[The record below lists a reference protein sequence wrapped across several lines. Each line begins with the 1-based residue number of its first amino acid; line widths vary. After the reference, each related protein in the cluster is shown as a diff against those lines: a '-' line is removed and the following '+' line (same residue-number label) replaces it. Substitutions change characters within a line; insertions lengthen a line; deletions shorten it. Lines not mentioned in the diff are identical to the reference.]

1 MFVVSG
7 QAVLLA
13 PVGWYWWAREAPS
26 APTDVALLPVF
37 ASVTLLPLALLLGV
51 LYHVYFWS
59 VKGATPGKELLDLR
73 VVGEDGRS
81 PIPLASASK
90 RALGYLL
97 SAASLGIGFLMVA
110 FGGARAARPHRRHA
124 RRARRRGVEPGRSQP
139 RRAGGRADACRS
151 SPRRCPQAEVRQ
163 RFLRAGWEFL
173 HDLSVA
179 VLFCFFLIAFVA
191 QAFRVQGTSM
201 EPLLQDGERIV
212 VNKFV
217 YRFRPIQRG
226 DVVVF
231 WFPGDPQLSFVKR
244 VVGLPGDVIQI
255 RSGELMVNGVL
266 AKESYLPS
274 SYRDNDDLPPT
285 EVQEGLLLRARRPP
299 PQQQRLPRL
308 GRGAR
313 EVHLRPR
320 RLPLLAAR
328 PHGAD
333 PLSWPSS
340 ERSPASGLSDKL

>member
-1 MFVVSG
+1 LS
-7 QAVLLA
+7 LD
-13 PVGWYWWAREAPS
+13 ARSPGEPAGEL
-26 APTDVALLPVF
+26 TLPVEP
-37 ASVTLLPLALLLGV
+37 AALP
-51 LYHVYFWS
+51 
-59 VKGATPGKELLDLR
+59 E
-73 VVGEDGRS
+73 
-81 PIPLASASK
+81 
-90 RALGYLL
+90 
-97 SAASLGIGFLMVA
+97 
-110 FGGARAARPHRRHA
+110 
-124 RRARRRGVEPGRSQP
+124 
-139 RRAGGRADACRS
+139 
-151 SPRRCPQAEVRQ
+151 AEVRQ

-201 EPLLQDGERIV
+201 EPLLQDSERIV

-244 VVGLPGDVIQI
+244 IVGLPGDVIQI

-285 EVQEGLLLRARRPP
+285 EVKKGFYFVLGDHRRSSNDSRAWGQVPEKYIY
-299 PQQQRLPRL
+299 
-308 GRGAR
+308 GRAAFRFWPLAR
-313 EVHLRPR
+313 MGPIH
-320 RLPLLAAR
+320 
-328 PHGAD
+328 
-333 PLSWPSS
+333 
-340 ERSPASGLSDKL
+340 